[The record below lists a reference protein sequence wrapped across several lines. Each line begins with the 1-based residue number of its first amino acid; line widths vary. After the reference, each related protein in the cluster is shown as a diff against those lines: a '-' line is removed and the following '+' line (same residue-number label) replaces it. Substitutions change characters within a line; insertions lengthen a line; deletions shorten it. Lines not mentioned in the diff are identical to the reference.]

1 MIVKDINEKA
11 INEYLDNAQAG
22 AKVRRIENYSPVC
35 GLIADACDYLPSS
48 AIIYNNTLE
57 GSSCVMKVKP
67 VKYEDYAYP
76 YMGTVFEFTMRSDG
90 YADLQRVYR
99 DDLTRSAYNCTWT
112 LSKATQKRLLRVYQD
127 DKKVK
132 ILLQ

>member
-11 INEYLDNAQAG
+11 INEYLDKAQAG
-22 AKVRRIENYSPVC
+22 AKVRRIENYSHLC
-35 GLIADACDYLPSS
+35 GLISDACNYLPSS
-48 AIIYNNTLE
+48 ALIYNNTLE

-67 VKYEDYAYP
+67 VKYDDYAYP
-76 YMGTVFEFTMRSDG
+76 YMGTVLEFTMRSDG

-99 DDLTRSAYNCTWT
+99 DDLTRSAYNCTWP
-112 LSKATQKRLLRVYQD
+112 LSKIAQKRLLRVYQD